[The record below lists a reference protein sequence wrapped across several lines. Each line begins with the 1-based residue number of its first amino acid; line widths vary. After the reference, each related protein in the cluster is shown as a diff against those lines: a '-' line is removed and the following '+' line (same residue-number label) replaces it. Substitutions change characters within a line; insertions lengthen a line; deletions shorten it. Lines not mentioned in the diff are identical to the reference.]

1 MYGRKSKDKVV
12 SLAKSMWNKVKGTFT
27 SMKNGVSNLTSK
39 ARNSVVN
46 HWKKMKSSVTG
57 LASGMWSKVK
67 GTFSNMSNGIR
78 NFSGKIKGHI
88 NSMVS
93 GIKRFKQTYRRR

>member
-1 MYGRKSKDKVV
+1 
-12 SLAKSMWNKVKGTFT
+12 MWNKVKGTFT
-27 SMKNGVSNLTSK
+27 NEKGVSNLTSK
-39 ARNSVVN
+39 ARDSVVN

-57 LASGMWSKVK
+57 LASGMWKKVK

-93 GIKRFKQTYRRR
+93 GIKKV